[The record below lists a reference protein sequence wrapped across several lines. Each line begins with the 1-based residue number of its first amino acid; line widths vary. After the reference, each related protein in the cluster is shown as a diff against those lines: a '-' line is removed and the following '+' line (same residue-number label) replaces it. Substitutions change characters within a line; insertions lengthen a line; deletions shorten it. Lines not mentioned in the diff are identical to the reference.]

1 MKSKALGILL
11 LSSAVACSDGTQN
24 QDASPQAKTKT
35 QNMLAENGVNKVP
48 DSLYKMND
56 CRSDNECIIV
66 DGGCGSPMAINRK
79 YRDAAQ
85 PHLLLIYAAVDCAA
99 PSQEANPSIA
109 ACQENICA
117 VAD

>member
-24 QDASPQAKTKT
+24 QDASPQTKT

>member
-1 MKSKALGILL
+1 MKFKALAILL
-11 LSSAVACSDGTQN
+11 LSSAAACSDDPQN
-24 QDASPQAKTKT
+24 QDASPQTKT
-35 QNMLAENGVNKVP
+35 QNELPENGVNKLP
-48 DSLYKMND
+48 GSFYKMND

-99 PSQEANPSIA
+99 PSQEAKPSIA
-109 ACQENICA
+109 ACQENICT